1 MYFSCFARNP
11 FRSYGGPIV
20 QQRAGA
26 TSDPGDRL
34 AGKLL
39 AAFSDPKYMRR
50 QRWRSSPEAGTGYRS
65 SYRTTKE
72 DDTASAQRFA
82 LLTSSVPYF
91 RTYLYVILV
100 HQSSTVEAAISQMHE
115 RRPDRTIQDETTA
128 CSD

>member
-1 MYFSCFARNP
+1 MTRNVGFGHLLRLLIYMYFSCFARNP

-91 RTYLYVILV
+91 RTYL
-100 HQSSTVEAAISQMHE
+100 
-115 RRPDRTIQDETTA
+115 
-128 CSD
+128 